1 MENLYQY
8 FDSYVIELFEKDVM
22 ICKKIND
29 SYVIIKSNGYDV
41 IHKDMYE
48 NYALSIENLKIY
60 SDIDLVNG
68 FSMYEFILYTYIFT
82 YIGFCVYMYVFLYT
96 SIVFVHVF

>member
-60 SDIDLVNG
+60 SFLLFVA
-68 FSMYEFILYTYIFT
+68 LYH
-82 YIGFCVYMYVFLYT
+82 
-96 SIVFVHVF
+96 S